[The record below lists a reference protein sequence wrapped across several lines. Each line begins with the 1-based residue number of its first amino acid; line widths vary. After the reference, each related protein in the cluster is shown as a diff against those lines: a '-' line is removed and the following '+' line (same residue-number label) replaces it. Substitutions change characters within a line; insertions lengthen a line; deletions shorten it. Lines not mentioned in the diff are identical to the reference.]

1 MSHLVST
8 LEFSQEQAPKSRI
21 DFSLITRPLHDHK
34 RAFHLYISVIP
45 LEEAEFQLF
54 LSLVIPPLGEHEEFR
69 FPGTNQKY

>member
-54 LSLVIPPLGEHEEFR
+54 LSLAIPPLGEHEEFR